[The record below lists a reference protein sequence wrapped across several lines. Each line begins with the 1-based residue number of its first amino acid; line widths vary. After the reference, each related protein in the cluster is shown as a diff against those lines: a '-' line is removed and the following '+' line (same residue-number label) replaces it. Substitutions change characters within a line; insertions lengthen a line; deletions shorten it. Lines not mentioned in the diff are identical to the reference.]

1 MERHTNMTSEDVWEW
16 YMSDGFVAYAEDKNG
31 DHPGRPLH
39 RYAHARENIERG
51 NQPPEWVQKKIA
63 SYCARHKAQAHR
75 DNDRGYM
82 WRSYTFGKNWA
93 GLLCW
98 GVIPW
103 RDPVL
108 TLNDSPSRETV
119 LEAYR
124 EYNE

>member
-1 MERHTNMTSEDVWEW
+1 MTSDDVWHW
-16 YMSDGFVAYAEDKNG
+16 YMSDAFVSYAEDKNG

-39 RYAHARENIERG
+39 RYAHARENLEHG
-51 NQPPEWVQKKIA
+51 SEPPEWVQSKIE

-75 DNDRGYM
+75 DNSRGYT
-82 WRSYTFGKNWA
+82 WRGYTFGKNWA

-108 TLNDSPSRETV
+108 DLPDSPSREQV
-119 LEAYR
+119 IDAYR
-124 EYNE
+124 QYNE